1 MSGNLILNYKLRLH
15 AFIEDVDILIITL
28 VILIIRI
35 ILCNSVLWLY
45 QHDLQILIMWT
56 FESSFNKY
64 NKPKHSNYN
73 HTSLSAR
80 ISLRHVHNLQE
91 NTGI

>member
-1 MSGNLILNYKLRLH
+1 MSGNMILNYDLRLH
-15 AFIEDVDILIITL
+15 AFNEDVDVIIIILIIA
-28 VILIIRI
+28 IIRI
-35 ILCNSVLWLY
+35 ILCNFVLWLY

-64 NKPKHSNYN
+64 NKPRHSNYN

-80 ISLRHVHNLQE
+80 ISLRHVYNL
-91 NTGI
+91 